1 MHTAVPAII
10 YSISI
15 SIVVIFQFGLAVGL
29 PWGAASMGGK
39 YPGKYPPKMRIV
51 ALVNILVLSV
61 LALIVLARS
70 SLLMPELFS
79 FSRYAIWF
87 VVVFSFVGILLNSIT
102 PSKIERIWVP
112 VTIVQFITSLMV
124 ALN

>member
-112 VTIVQFITSLMV
+112 VTIVQFITSLML

>member
-1 MHTAVPAII
+1 MNTAFPAII

-15 SIVVIFQFGLAVGL
+15 GIVVIFQLGLAIGL

-51 ALVNILVLSV
+51 ALVNMLVLSF
-61 LALIVLARS
+61 LTLIVLANS

-79 FSRYAIWF
+79 FSRYAVWF
-87 VVVFSFVGILLNSIT
+87 VVLFSFIGILLNSIT

-112 VTIVQFITSLMV
+112 FTIVQFITSLMV